1 MHIVL
6 VNNGR
11 SERLGME
18 EFWTSLKCI
27 RCGACMNTCPVYRRS
42 GGLSYGATY
51 SGPIGLIIDPT
62 FNQRKYSNLPF
73 ASTLNGSCSNVCPVK
88 INIHEQ
94 IYAWRRVLVERHETP
109 LAKRV
114 EMKAAGELL
123 SRPAAYRA
131 AIAAADV
138 ALAHLPRFIIYN
150 GLNAWGRHREVP
162 HPPKQT
168 FHSWYQVNRG
178 GKQ

>member
-1 MHIVL
+1 MHPL
-6 VNNGR
+6 R
-11 SERLGME
+11 RLHEYLPGVPAQRGLE
-18 EFWTSLKCI
+18 LRRHLF
-27 RCGACMNTCPVYRRS
+27 GADRV
-42 GGLSYGATY
+42 
-51 SGPIGLIIDPT
+51 IIDPT
-62 FNQRKYSNLPF
+62 FNAHKYSNLPF

-109 LAKRV
+109 LAKRI

-138 ALAHLPRFIIYN
+138 ALAHLPRFVIYN

-168 FHSWYQVNRG
+168 FHSWYQANRG
-178 GKQ
+178 EKK